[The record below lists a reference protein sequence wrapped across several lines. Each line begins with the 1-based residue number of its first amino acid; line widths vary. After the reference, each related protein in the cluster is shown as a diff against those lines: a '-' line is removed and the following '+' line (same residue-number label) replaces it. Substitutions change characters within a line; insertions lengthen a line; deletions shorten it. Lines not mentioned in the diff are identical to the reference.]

1 MQISDLGKALLLAT
15 LALTITGC
23 ARTLKYDVPRSERTM
38 VEAPFYITF
47 SPKGE
52 PIVLASDGN
61 PVEPLGTVAEIPTPS
76 TIKRASQITALE
88 IHGSHYYLLYI
99 GGRYYKIPLPH

>member
-1 MQISDLGKALLLAT
+1 MQISHLGKGLLLAT

-23 ARTLKYDVPRSERTM
+23 PRTVKYDTPRSEQTK

-47 SPKGE
+47 GPEGA

-61 PVEPLGTVAEIPTPS
+61 PVEPMGDMAEIPTPS
-76 TIKRASQITALE
+76 TIKRVSQITALE